1 MDLFNKVAL
10 NQQYHIAL
18 QLVFEIK

>member
-1 MDLFNKVAL
+1 MDLFNKLAL